1 MYINCHSYYS
11 LRYGTLSVE
20 RLSELAAAAGVKRM
34 VLTDINNTTGV
45 PDFVR
50 ECRSRNI
57 TPAAGIEFRD
67 GNRLLYI
74 GIARNNEGFREL
86 NEFLTHY
93 NITGEPLPPRPPSF
107 PNVYVIYP
115 AGEGSNGNNATRGNG
130 SHGGVNGK
138 TATRGNGSMS
148 KENGTAAARNIS
160 SGKGAAGIAAAAAA
174 GRHRHISPA
183 TLSDNE
189 YIGIRPAAAGR
200 LLSATKGELSK
211 YVILQPVTM
220 ESPADYPVHRSLR
233 AVDNNI
239 LLSRLTP
246 EMTAMPDECI
256 IPEAAVASH
265 FAMWPRIIENT
276 RKLAERLLSRDR
288 LHHAQEQENL
298 LGEQV

>member
-20 RLSELAAAAGVKRM
+20 RLSELAAAAGVERL

-86 NEFLTHY
+86 NEFLTRH
-93 NITGEPLPPRPPSF
+93 NISGEPLPLRPPSF
-107 PNVYVIYP
+107 PNAYVIYP
-115 AGEGSNGNNATRGNG
+115 AGSGVNG
-130 SHGGVNGK
+130 SSGSGVNGSSGSGVKGSPGGGVNSSVTGV
-138 TATRGNGSMS
+138 NGSFS
-148 KENGTAAARNIS
+148 TPNTALR
-160 SGKGAAGIAAAAAA
+160 
-174 GRHRHISPA
+174 
-183 TLSDNE
+183 DNE
-189 YIGIRPAAAGR
+189 YLGIYPTAAGR
-200 LLSATKGELSK
+200 LISMKKSDIAKC
-211 YVILQPVTM
+211 VILHPVTM

-239 LLSRLTP
+239 LLSRLAP
-246 EMTAMPDECI
+246 EMTGSPDEYI
-256 IPEAAVASH
+256 IPEAEALRPFS
-265 FAMWPRIIENT
+265 MWPQVTENT
-276 RKLAERLLSRDR
+276 RRLLNDCSLEIDFTTPKNKKIYSASRYDDK
-288 LHHAQEQENL
+288 L
-298 LGEQV
+298 LLE